1 MRNIRFYFKEATL
14 SLRRN
19 RVLSLATVFT
29 VATCVVVLGISLLVY
44 LNTGNFIKQLESD
57 VEMVVFL
64 DNNLS
69 RTEVTAFAASLKSLP
84 GVDKVEFV
92 PRDETLKEL
101 ESRFA
106 LGDDYDLNTTLG
118 GENPLPDTYRVKAED
133 PHQVPQLAK
142 NIEVMPGV
150 TKIRYGKG
158 IIDKLFAVTELV
170 RNVSLALVV
179 LLGAGAIFLI
189 ANTIRLAIFSR
200 RKEIYLMRLV
210 GATNWFI
217 RWPFFLEGIF
227 LGLIGSLV
235 ATALVYSGYS
245 YLLANIGVTAAFLP
259 LISNQQLIAYLMA
272 ALVGSGVVLGL
283 LGTWISVNR
292 YLRV

>member
-1 MRNIRFYFKEATL
+1 MTNLKFYFSEATT

-29 VATCVVVLGISLLVY
+29 VTICVLVLGISLLVY
-44 LNTGNFIKQLESD
+44 LNTGHFVKQLESN

-69 RTEVTAFAASLKSLP
+69 RTEVKAFATSLENLP
-84 GVDKVEFV
+84 GVDKVQFV
-92 PRDETLKEL
+92 PRDDSLKEL

-106 LGDDYDLNTTLG
+106 MGADYDLDKTLG
-118 GENPLPDTYRVKAED
+118 GDNPLPDTYRVKAND
-133 PHQVPQLAK
+133 PHQVSKLAK
-142 NIEVMPGV
+142 SIEVMPGV
-150 TKIRYGKG
+150 TKIRYGQG
-158 IIDKLFAVTELV
+158 IIDKLFAVTSLI
-170 RNVSLALVV
+170 RNVSLTLVI
-179 LLGAGAIFLI
+179 LLGAGAVFLI
-189 ANTIRLAIFSR
+189 ANTIRLAIFAR

-217 RWPFFLEGIF
+217 RWPFFIEGIF
-227 LGLIGSLV
+227 LGLIGALL
-235 ATALVYSGYS
+235 ATGLVYSGYS
-245 YLLANIGVTAAFLP
+245 YLLANVGVTAAFMP
-259 LISNQQLIAYLMA
+259 LIDSQTVINKLMG

-292 YLRV
+292 YLKV

>member
-1 MRNIRFYFKEATL
+1 MRNTRFYFKEAFT
-14 SLRRN
+14 SLKRN

-29 VATCVVVLGISLLVY
+29 VTVCVLVLGISMLVY
-44 LNTGNFIKQLESD
+44 LNTGHLVRQLESN

-69 RTEVTAFAASLKSLP
+69 RTEVTAFANSLGSLP
-84 GVDKVEFV
+84 GVEEVKFV
-92 PRDETLKEL
+92 PRDDALKEL

-106 LGDDYDLNTTLG
+106 LGDDYDLEQTLG
-118 GENPLPDTYRVKAED
+118 GDNPLPDTYRVKAED

-150 TKIRYGKG
+150 TKIRYGQG
-158 IIDKLFAVTELV
+158 IIDKLFAVTSLI

-179 LLGAGAIFLI
+179 LLGTGAVFLI

-210 GATNWFI
+210 GATNWFV
-217 RWPFFLEGIF
+217 RWPFFIEGIF
-227 LGLIGSLV
+227 LGLIGAAL
-235 ATALVYSGYS
+235 ATGLVYSGYS
-245 YLLANIGVTAAFLP
+245 YLLTNIGITSAFLP
-259 LISNQQLIAYLMA
+259 LISDQRLIAQLMGS
-272 ALVGSGVVLGL
+272 LVGSGVILGL

-292 YLRV
+292 YLKV